1 MTQNSKLK
9 TQNCIDYHCHL
20 LPGLDDGAVDMA
32 EAIAMA
38 RILAEAGFSEVC
50 CTPHSIP
57 GLYETSPDIVRETLY
72 ALRWALDQAGIHL
85 TIIAGTEYYF
95 DEFLMARLVDPL
107 TIGAAKLVL
116 IEAPSLANASFLA
129 ESAYQAVRMG
139 LTPLIAHPERCS
151 LFAEFEKPKVGRS
164 NMMGSMFMNSK
175 FKIQN
180 SKFDGAGLLE
190 WFKVQGSKLSR
201 LTNLEHGTLNA
212 PSNTLIEYL
221 VGIGCLFQANIGSF
235 SGAYGERVQKRAM
248 RYLEEGLYDCLGS
261 DAHCSRCLADRLD
274 KGLREIERHAG
285 TEGLRKLLK
294 GMPGISESGKQVGTK
309 GWGLAE
315 IGNIFAG

>member
-9 TQNCIDYHCHL
+9 THNRIDYHCHI

-38 RILAEAGFSEVC
+38 RILAEVGFAEVC

-57 GLYETSPDIVRETLY
+57 GLYETSPDTVRETLY

-85 TIIAGTEYYF
+85 TVTAGTEYYF
-95 DEFLMARLVDPL
+95 DEFLMERLVDPL

-129 ESAYQAVRMG
+129 KGAYQAVRMG
-139 LTPLIAHPERCS
+139 FIPLIAHPERCS
-151 LFAEFEKPKVGRS
+151 LFAEFEKPKISRF
-164 NMMGSMFMNSK
+164 NIMNSMFMASNSK
-175 FKIQN
+175 LKTHN
-180 SKFDGAGLLE
+180 SKLEEAALL
-190 WFKVQGSKLSR
+190 G
-201 LTNLEHGTLNA
+201 
-212 PSNTLIEYL
+212 YL
-221 VGIGCLFQANIGSF
+221 KSIGCLFQANIGSF
-235 SGAYGERVQKRAM
+235 AGAYGERVQKRAI
-248 RYLEEGLYDCLGS
+248 RNLEEGLYGCLGS
-261 DAHCSRCLADRLD
+261 DAHCSRHLADRLD

-285 TEGLRKLLK
+285 TEKLQKLLK
-294 GMPGISESGKQVGTK
+294 GAPGNSESGKQVVTK

-315 IGNIFAG
+315 IGNAFAG